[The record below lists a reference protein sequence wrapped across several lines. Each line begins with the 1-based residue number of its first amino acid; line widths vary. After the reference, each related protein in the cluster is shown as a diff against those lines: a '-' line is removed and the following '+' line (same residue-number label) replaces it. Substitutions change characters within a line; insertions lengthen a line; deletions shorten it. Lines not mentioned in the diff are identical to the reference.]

1 MSKRQKLLEKMLSGS
16 TKNIRFDDMLSLM
29 PAFGF
34 TLARISGSHHIFS
47 HDGIPELINLQNV
60 HGQVKPYQIKQ
71 FLALVE
77 RYNLPMKD

>member
-16 TKNIRFDDMLSLM
+16 NKNIRLDDMLSLL

-34 TLARISGSHHIFS
+34 RLARISGSHHIFS
-47 HDGIPELINLQNV
+47 HEGIPELINLQNV

-77 RYNLPMKD
+77 RYNLQMED